1 MTHGLRLLVVAS
13 TFPARRGDG
22 TPEFV
27 MDLSLRLAGSFDTTI
42 LVPRVAGTERREQIE
57 GVNIRR
63 FAYFPRPWEDLADGA
78 ILENLRAKP
87 SRWLQVLPF
96 LVAETFQLRRLIRR
110 SQPDVV
116 HLHWVVPQGVA
127 ALLVARSVPWV
138 VTTLGGDVYALNGRA
153 ARALKRWVFR
163 RARAVTTMNADM
175 RERVVALGADDSTTY
190 VQSLGADINS
200 IRQLAR
206 AGEKRVP
213 GRILFVGRLVEKKGV
228 SVLLDAVRLLPHDVP
243 WTLEV
248 VGDGPLGDELRAQAA
263 GLPVTFSGAASRE
276 ELANAYAR
284 SSVMVV
290 PSVPAES
297 GDQDGLPTVLLEAMG
312 SGVAVVASDL
322 PGLNEAVVD
331 GETGLLV
338 PPGDPDSLAKALRT
352 VLTDD
357 GLRSNLAEA
366 AERRSGDYTIE
377 SCSRRFVEIVTAAAG
392 AKGRTA

>member
-1 MTHGLRLLVVAS
+1 
-13 TFPARRGDG
+13 
-22 TPEFV
+22 
-27 MDLSLRLAGSFDTTI
+27 MDLSLRLSGSFDTTI
-42 LVPRVAGTERREQIE
+42 LVPRVPGTERREQIE
-57 GVNIRR
+57 GINIRR
-63 FAYFPRPWEDLADGA
+63 FAYFPRRWEDLADGA

-163 RARAVTTMNADM
+163 RAHAVTTMNAEM

-190 VQSLGADINS
+190 VQSLGADIDS
-200 IRQLAR
+200 IRQLVR
-206 AGEKRVP
+206 PDEKRLP
-213 GRILFVGRLVEKKGV
+213 GRILFVGRLVEKKGAA
-228 SVLLDAVRLLPHDVP
+228 VLLDAVRRLPHDVQ

-248 VGDGPLGDELRAQAA
+248 IGDGPLGDELRAQAA
-263 GLPVTFSGAASRE
+263 GLPVMFSGAASRAE
-276 ELANAYAR
+276 VANAYAR
-284 SSVMVV
+284 SAVIVV
-290 PSVPAES
+290 PSVRAES

-357 GLRSNLAEA
+357 GLRSKLAEA

-377 SCSRRFVEIVTAAAG
+377 SCSRRFVEIVTAAA
-392 AKGRTA
+392 ANRWPT

>member
-27 MDLSLRLAGSFDTTI
+27 MDLSLRLSGSFDTTI
-42 LVPRVAGTERREQIE
+42 LVPRVPGTERREQIE
-57 GVNIRR
+57 GINIRR
-63 FAYFPRPWEDLADGA
+63 FAYFPRRWEDLADGA

-163 RARAVTTMNADM
+163 RAHAVTTMNAEM

-190 VQSLGADINS
+190 VQSLGADIDS
-200 IRQLAR
+200 IRQLVR
-206 AGEKRVP
+206 PDEKRLP
-213 GRILFVGRLVEKKGV
+213 GRILFVGRLVEKKGAA
-228 SVLLDAVRLLPHDVP
+228 VLLDAVRRLPHDVQ

-248 VGDGPLGDELRAQAA
+248 IGDGPLGDELRAQAA
-263 GLPVTFSGAASRE
+263 GLPVMFSGAASRAE
-276 ELANAYAR
+276 VANAYAR
-284 SSVMVV
+284 SAVIVV
-290 PSVPAES
+290 PSVRAES

-357 GLRSNLAEA
+357 GLRSKLAEA

-377 SCSRRFVEIVTAAAG
+377 SCSRRFVEIVTAAA
-392 AKGRTA
+392 ANRRPT